1 MVVQQQREA
10 RRPTVTYCLQ
20 GVSEGEGAVG
30 EEA

>member
-1 MVVQQQREA
+1 MDGHLQCEA
-10 RRPTVTYCLQ
+10 REPTVTRCLQ